1 MKKFICTVLTLALT
15 FSTVVTSFAIDERLY
30 DIDTSEMTEEEVK
43 DLQEFIRKEEMADEI
58 QKNMEPSI
66 DSILDET
73 LSKDDYAGKYVV
85 DGVLHIMT
93 VDKESTE
100 KPVQKALMNARGK
113 TREAQNVVIDDTPA
127 KYTLQ
132 ELYDASDNIFKT
144 WGEGKNLHIKTISIE
159 QKENTLELLSPEWT
173 DERKQEI
180 MEFTGLDNIIFSD
193 GDSVEII
200 ENQFLVPSSSEEA
213 PKPKS
218 PVIARAGSR
227 IMDKDYV
234 GPNGGY
240 HTSTLTCSVKG
251 NDTGWVTTGH
261 SQGSRG
267 IETGDIF
274 KCEDIYTLAEDNMGP
289 VKRVLWDDKFDC
301 TFIRYTEQ
309 NSDAYRSKT
318 TKYDLPIVSSGT
330 PTKDNYVYILGN
342 STLSKAMVTSE
353 SLATGWNGKPV
364 QQLIQMKI
372 VGGYDAPIEGDSGSA
387 VCEITPDQQGY
398 KLVGIYKGT
407 RNDGYYYATRWDN
420 VKEELGIDVY

>member
-43 DLQEFIRKEEMADEI
+43 DLQEFIRKEEMADER

-73 LSKDDYAGKYVV
+73 LSKDDYAGTYVV

-144 WGEGKNLHIKTISIE
+144 WGEGKNLDIKTISVQE
-159 QKENTLELLSPEWT
+159 RKNTLELFALEWT

-180 MEFTGLDNIIFSD
+180 MEFTGLDNIIFSY
-193 GDSVEII
+193 GDSVETI
-200 ENQFLVPSSSEEA
+200 EEDSFTFPSSSEDT

-234 GPNGGY
+234 GPSGGY

-267 IETGDIF
+267 IEIGDIF
-274 KCEDIYTLAEDNMGP
+274 KCEDIYTLAEGNMGP
-289 VKRVLWDDKFDC
+289 VKRVLWGNEFDC

-309 NSDAYRSKT
+309 NSDA
-318 TKYDLPIVSSGT
+318 
-330 PTKDNYVYILGN
+330 
-342 STLSKAMVTSE
+342 
-353 SLATGWNGKPV
+353 
-364 QQLIQMKI
+364 
-372 VGGYDAPIEGDSGSA
+372 
-387 VCEITPDQQGY
+387 
-398 KLVGIYKGT
+398 
-407 RNDGYYYATRWDN
+407 
-420 VKEELGIDVY
+420 